1 MGKTILVVEDQEDLR
16 LLIRLSLKSL
26 GELVVASSAA
36 QALELIRREPPGL
49 VVLDVQL
56 GDGPSGLDVCRAV
69 KGSQATRPIKV
80 LLLSAC
86 GQQSDVAAGLAAGAD
101 RYMIKPFSPQDLA
114 EAAAAL
120 LERGQ
125 DPASLPR

>member
-1 MGKTILVVEDQEDLR
+1 MDRTIMIVEDQEDLR

-26 GELVVASSAA
+26 GKLVLATSAV
-36 QALELIRREPPGL
+36 QALDLIRREPPSL
-49 VVLDVQL
+49 MVLDVWL
-56 GDGPSGLDVCRAV
+56 GHGTSGLDVCRAL
-69 KGSQATRPIKV
+69 KADPATRPIKI

-101 RYMIKPFSPQDLA
+101 RYMIKPFSPQVLA

-120 LERGQ
+120 LE
-125 DPASLPR
+125 S